1 MSRSALTTVLNPK
14 GWLIQ
19 TVDGSSGGSADVS
32 CLRKTPANALE
43 GKTVYLVDTGFGRSF
58 KGAFSAALGDALG
71 PAG

>member
-32 CLRKTPANALE
+32 CLAKRLDTLE